1 MSWQEVGARTSI
13 SLHPTS
19 LDTCFSGVRAGLDLH
34 SPVETCGSRGGG
46 AAGSGGHCGEAVWR
60 AEREGPTA
68 MRLRPAAGERGGSQ
82 SPSTAVNYEGE
93 EKIFKIYF
101 CLGIF
106 LPRRHTFFL
115 FFAAVCVAAVISVA
129 GADGELPGCNWAGPG
144 QASARHHQT
153 TSSRVTL
160 GVSQPHLTQ
169 RVRVTPNAT
178 QTQHTVATQ
187 CKMWGQISSSLNSKG
202 QKTFRC
208 LMIAEL
214 IDRGADLL
222 KRAK

>member
-1 MSWQEVGARTSI
+1 MFRLSTLSQMSWQEVGARTSI

-93 EKIFKIYF
+93 EKIFRFISVWEF
-101 CLGIF
+101 FFPDVTLF
-106 LPRRHTFFL
+106 FFFL
-115 FFAAVCVAAVISVA
+115 QQCVWQLLFLLLVLMVNYQDAT
-129 GADGELPGCNWAGPG
+129 EQR
-144 QASARHHQT
+144 QARLLHSAIKRRLHASPLGFPNL
-153 TSSRVTL
+153 TS
-160 GVSQPHLTQ
+160 
-169 RVRVTPNAT
+169 
-178 QTQHTVATQ
+178 
-187 CKMWGQISSSLNSKG
+187 
-202 QKTFRC
+202 
-208 LMIAEL
+208 
-214 IDRGADLL
+214 L
-222 KRAK
+222 KE

>member
-1 MSWQEVGARTSI
+1 MFRLSTLSQMSWQEVGARTSI

-46 AAGSGGHCGEAVWR
+46 AAGSGGHCGEAIWR

-115 FFAAVCVAAVISVA
+115 FFLQQCVWQLLFLLLVLMVNYQDAT
-129 GADGELPGCNWAGPG
+129 EQR
-144 QASARHHQT
+144 QARLLHSTIKQRLHASPLGFPNL
-153 TSSRVTL
+153 TS
-160 GVSQPHLTQ
+160 
-169 RVRVTPNAT
+169 
-178 QTQHTVATQ
+178 
-187 CKMWGQISSSLNSKG
+187 
-202 QKTFRC
+202 
-208 LMIAEL
+208 
-214 IDRGADLL
+214 L
-222 KRAK
+222 KE

>member
-106 LPRRHTFFL
+106 LPRRHTFF
-115 FFAAVCVAAVISVA
+115 FFFCSSVCGSCYFCCWCWWWTTRMQLSR
-129 GADGELPGCNWAGPG
+129 DRPGFCTPPSNNVFT
-144 QASARHHQT
+144 RHPWGFP
-153 TSSRVTL
+153 TS
-160 GVSQPHLTQ
+160 PHSKSKGDTK
-169 RVRVTPNAT
+169 RHTNTAHCR
-178 QTQHTVATQ
+178 HTV
-187 CKMWGQISSSLNSKG
+187 
-202 QKTFRC
+202 
-208 LMIAEL
+208 
-214 IDRGADLL
+214 
-222 KRAK
+222 